1 MRTKSQWV
9 VKKKIDLMDVFAL
22 GVVLGGPVILGTV
35 LGWLAHRLT
44 NKQEVDADDNS

>member
-9 VKKKIDLMDVFAL
+9 VKKKFDLMDVFAL

-35 LGWLAHRLT
+35 RGWLAHRLI
-44 NKQEVDADDNS
+44 NKQEVDADDGS